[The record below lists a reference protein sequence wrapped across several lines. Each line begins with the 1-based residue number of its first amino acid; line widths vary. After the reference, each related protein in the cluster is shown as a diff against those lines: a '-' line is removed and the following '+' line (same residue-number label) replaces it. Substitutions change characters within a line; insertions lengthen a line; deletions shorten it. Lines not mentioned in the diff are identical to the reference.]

1 MLRFA
6 FALCYNLHNMKNRIL
21 IIGGA
26 GFIGINAARYFLKN
40 ENSVTILDNFSRKG
54 TEINIATLEKDF
66 PAGFRVV
73 RGDIRYDRDVLEREV
88 SDHDVVLHLAAQ
100 VAVTTS
106 VTNPREDFEI
116 NALGTFNVLEAVRI
130 SPNKPFVI
138 YTSTNKVFGA
148 LEEEGVIEEAKRYRF
163 ENETLHQFGV
173 PETQNLD
180 FHSPYGVSKGVADQ
194 YTIDYSRIYGL
205 KTVVFRQSCI
215 YGTNQFGVEDQ
226 GWLAWFTIAAIL
238 GKPITIYGTGKQV
251 RDILFVE
258 DVIRLYDL
266 AIQNQD
272 VVNGKAYN
280 IGGSPAHTISLVE
293 FFEHI
298 DKEFGL
304 KPVLQKGDTRPG
316 DQPIFV
322 ADIRRA
328 EKDLGW
334 KPEYDVKSGLAQMH
348 QWMQDHKEDIVKVF
362 NS

>member
-1 MLRFA
+1 
-6 FALCYNLHNMKNRIL
+6 MKNIL

-26 GFIGINAARYFLKN
+26 GFIGINAARYFLKKG
-40 ENSVTILDNFSRKG
+40 SQVTIFDNFSRRG
-54 TEINIATLEKDF
+54 TEINVAALEKDF
-66 PAGFRVV
+66 PKGFEVV
-73 RGDIRYDRDVLEREV
+73 RGDIRYDRDILEREV
-88 SDHDVVLHLAAQ
+88 GKHDVVMHLAAQ

-106 VTNPREDFEI
+106 VVNPREDFEI

-130 SPNKPFVI
+130 SDNKPFVL

-148 LEEEGVIEEAKRYRF
+148 LEEEGVIEEEKRYRF
-163 ENETLHQFGV
+163 ENDTLHKYGV

-251 RDILFVE
+251 RDVLFVE

-266 AIQNQD
+266 AIENQD
-272 VVNGKAYN
+272 IVNGKAYCV
-280 IGGSPAHTISLVE
+280 GGSPANTISLVE

-304 KPVLQKGDTRPG
+304 KPTLQKGDTRPG

-334 KPEYDVKSGLAQMH
+334 KPEYDVKRGIAAMH
-348 QWMQDHKEDIVKVF
+348 KWMQDNKGDIIEVF
-362 NS
+362 NAK